1 LSESLKILKS
11 VTGLFD
17 ETLFCPPKGDGDSS
31 LTGIFWQGFDSSGRA
46 ILSGFFKL
54 PFNDGGLQ

>member
-1 LSESLKILKS
+1 
-11 VTGLFD
+11 LFN

-31 LTGIFWQGFDSSGRA
+31 LTGTFWQGFDSFGRA
-46 ILSGFFKL
+46 ILSGFLKL